1 MYIVL
6 VYDVARMKM
15 EEKDGVIYLKYV
27 KNI

>member
-6 VYDVARMKM
+6 VYDVSKDENGR
-15 EEKDGVIYLKYV
+15 KDGVIYLKYV